1 MKSPLLLF
9 WVSAVSLFAWSPL
22 VTVPENPEGQGAFL
36 GNFVAVDGEQLPEAA
51 TRVWVSRTAE
61 ALRFHVE
68 CQEPLM
74 PQTFANVT
82 AHDGAVWND
91 DCVEVFL
98 QPAGWKDYAHFIVNS
113 LGTKYDE
120 MGRGG
125 RDWNPEW
132 TAKAERK
139 VYDWNVDIEIP
150 YASLDVTPAEGDV
163 WKFNVCRCRKAVPEL
178 SSWSPS
184 PSRSF
189 HDQAAFGEMAFII
202 TSYPIN
208 IQKDNSNFIWELRAG
223 ASTPEGIETE
233 TIPLASGNVVQHFD
247 YHEDGQVIYSALRL
261 IRTSQVANILSPVKE
276 FLDTSTSAELLR
288 QERAALLALSEDAT
302 PEACAILERNARDL
316 LKRVEHLRSMEEF
329 ARQGHHA
336 AELLY
341 GVESSLVKVMP
352 GELFRGQIGGEIH
365 LDAAR
370 REMDAAQVVLFAGDS
385 PLIQTEAAFAEP
397 LKREDGTELP
407 LEALRIRRVA
417 LVKTCQP
424 DYPAPLK
431 GNIPDPLVP
440 ATPFDV
446 AANGFETLWVDVRVP
461 ADAQP
466 GVYRGRLVLKARNT
480 DATAVPVELRVRNFT
495 IPERSSIVSAF
506 GTRFNPGRFNY
517 DREAYL
523 ENYLEHRI
531 TPYFYARNPKLV
543 RKPAMDWSDVDN
555 GTMLKVAWQNNEA
568 MSAMP
573 ALVKITMLDGTV
585 HTLLMKPMPSKGG
598 GFQVAAC
605 PIPLEARGPVWSVTA
620 ILPQRLLG
628 MISVA
633 LMYPDRET
641 IPQGVM
647 HLDEYLEH
655 CKAVE
660 LIPLTEAHAK
670 VKGEWIDQWPS
681 VTIEAW
687 ERPDLPAEVDWTE
700 FDADMEHA
708 FAKGI
713 TSHWLPVHAFRDKSL
728 AASLLSP
735 HLAEKGWTKYFY
747 TYLYDEPE
755 PKDYPVVNQGLGDIK
770 RVEPHD
776 LQNMMTA
783 RAFPDELSF
792 VDIWCPELYTYNPE
806 TSAEQQKLNRAVWWY
821 VAFSTRHPYPNV
833 WVDYPALDCRVWPWM
848 SWKHDLDGMLY
859 WSAVYW
865 DREDPWRT
873 AELFPHANGDGSLLY
888 PDQSGAPIDSLRW
901 ECLRDGMEDY
911 EVFCLLE
918 AALREL
924 GDREPE
930 LSAKIQELL
939 AISPEVL
946 VSYKQYN
953 PDPKALLAARREM
966 SDTLEQAVAVLGHE
980 PVIEGR
986 PRYRTGR
993 SRQEV
998 VEGLL
1003 RESIAQ
1009 MKRTKAASDKLKAR
1023 MSNRILS
1030 PAVDK
1035 EGLRLFYDF
1044 NEDLPYVRD
1053 RSMYFHVQ
1061 DTTGVG
1067 ITRTADGEGHSKRG
1081 IRIGKKP
1088 LKLPGGSDILGAQP
1102 AAGTIAFWVK
1112 PEFEPKDYQ
1121 SREQYLCLCYLME
1134 TDGNGLPDG
1143 YDEIGIYLT
1152 AGRLCLRLGGY
1163 SPQTVFAGSAESP
1176 FRKGEWTHVAMTW
1189 QPGERILYVDGKPVL
1204 KNDKE
1209 YAPPKLDGFPGNLGN
1224 HPPTG
1229 RFAAP
1234 GIYDDLYIF
1243 DRALSDDEIQQFLQ

>member
-1 MKSPLLLF
+1 MQRLF
-9 WVSAVSLFAWSPL
+9 LAILVLNAISLSAWSPL

-36 GNFVAVDGEQLPEAA
+36 GNFVAVDGEQLPDAA
-51 TRVWVSRTAE
+51 TRVWVSRTE
-61 ALRFHVE
+61 NVLKFHIE

-82 AHDGAVWND
+82 MHDGAVWND
-91 DCVEVFL
+91 DGVEVFL
-98 QPAGWKDYAHFIVNS
+98 MPAGWKEYAHFIVNS
-113 LGTKYDE
+113 LGTQYDE

-139 VYDWNVDIEIP
+139 VYDWSVDIEIP
-150 YASLDVTPAEGDV
+150 YASLGATPAEGDE
-163 WKFNVCRCRKAVPEL
+163 WRFNVCRCRKAVPEL

-189 HDQAAFGEMAFII
+189 HDVASFGRMVFEM
-202 TSYPIN
+202 TLYPID
-208 IQKDNSNFIWELRAG
+208 IQKDNVNFIWALKTG
-223 ASTPEGIETE
+223 ASAPEGTE
-233 TIPLASGNVVQHFD
+233 VESVPLTSGNVAQHFD
-247 YHEDGQVIYSALRL
+247 YREDDQVIYSALRL
-261 IRTSQVANILSPVKE
+261 IRTSQVANILAPVKE
-276 FLDTSTSAELLR
+276 FLDTSEQAELLR
-288 QERAALLALSEDAT
+288 QERTALLALSENAS
-302 PEACAILERNARDL
+302 PEACVILERNARSL
-316 LKRVEHLRSMEEF
+316 LKRVEHLRSQVEF
-329 ARQGHHA
+329 ARQGHQPT
-336 AELLY
+336 ELLY
-341 GVESSLVKVMP
+341 GVETSLTKIMP
-352 GELFRGQIGGEIH
+352 GELFGGVIGGEIH

-385 PLIQTEAAFAEP
+385 PLIQAEARFAEA
-397 LKREDGTELP
+397 LKREDGAELP
-407 LEALRIRRVA
+407 LEVLRIRREA

-431 GNIPDPLVP
+431 GDIPDPLVP

-466 GVYRGRLVLKARNT
+466 GVYRGSLVLKARNT
-480 DATAVPVELRVRNFT
+480 DATAVPVELRVRSFT

-506 GTRFNPGRFNY
+506 GTRFNPGRFSY

-531 TPYFYARNPKLV
+531 TPYFYARNPKLL
-543 RKPAMDWSDVDN
+543 RRPAMDWSD
-555 GTMLKVAWQNNEA
+555 AE
-568 MSAMP
+568 
-573 ALVKITMLDGTV
+573 ALVVRWQGDADAGVRVKVTMLDSKIHILATP
-585 HTLLMKPMPSKGG
+585 TLPAGQLHEVSLALSPEM
-598 GFQVAAC
+598 
-605 PIPLEARGPVWSVTA
+605 RGPVWSVTA
-620 ILPQRLLG
+620 MLPG
-628 MISVA
+628 MVSGQ
-633 LMYPDRET
+633 LS
-641 IPQGVM
+641 
-647 HLDEYLEH
+647 
-655 CKAVE
+655 VE
-660 LIPLTEAHAK
+660 LLRNGESIALVPETEAHAK
-670 VKGEWIDQWPS
+670 VTGERIDEWPS
-681 VTIEAW
+681 VTLEAW
-687 ERPDLPAEVDWTE
+687 ERPELPAEVDWSE
-700 FDADMEHA
+700 FDADMEYA

-713 TSHWLPVHAFRDKSL
+713 TSHWLPVHAFRDNSL

-735 HLAEKGWTKYFY
+735 HLAERGWTKYFY

-770 RVEPHD
+770 RVPPHD

-783 RAFPDELSF
+783 RAFPEALRF

-806 TSAEQQKLNRAVWWY
+806 TSAEQQRLNRTVWWY

-865 DREDPWRT
+865 DQQDPWRT

-888 PDQSGAPIDSLRW
+888 PDASGAPIDSLRW

-918 AALREL
+918 AAAREL
-924 GDREPE
+924 GDREPA
-930 LSAKIQELL
+930 LTAKIQELL

-986 PRYRTGR
+986 PRYRAGR
-993 SRQEV
+993 SAQEV
-998 VEGLL
+998 AEGVAF
-1003 RESIAQ
+1003 EAKEQ
-1009 MKRTKAASDKLKAR
+1009 MERAKSASEKLKER
-1023 MSNRILS
+1023 MANQTLS
-1030 PAVDK
+1030 PLVAK

-1044 NEDLPYVRD
+1044 DEDFPYVRD
-1053 RSMYFHVQ
+1053 RSMHFQ

-1067 ITRTADGEGHSKRG
+1067 ITRTTDGEGHSKRG
-1081 IRIGKKP
+1081 IRIDKTP
-1088 LKLPGGSDILGAQP
+1088 LKLPGGSDILGTQP
-1102 AAGTIAFWVK
+1102 EAGTIAFWVK
-1112 PEFEPKDYQ
+1112 PEFEPRDYQ
-1121 SREQYLCLCYLME
+1121 NREQYLCLFYLME

-1143 YDEIGIYLT
+1143 FDEIGIYLT
-1152 AGRLCLRLGGY
+1152 AGRLCLRLGGM
-1163 SPQTVFAGSAESP
+1163 SPQTVFAGTADPP
-1176 FRKGEWTHVAMTW
+1176 FQKGEWTHLAVTW
-1189 QPGERILYVDGKPVL
+1189 RPGERILYVDGRPVL
-1204 KNDKE
+1204 ENRNE
-1209 YAPPKLDGFPGNLGN
+1209 FLPPKLDGFPGNLGN
-1224 HPPTG
+1224 HPPSG
-1229 RFAAP
+1229 RFPAP

-1243 DRALSDDEIQQFLQ
+1243 DRTLTPPELEILTTSRKNSDRP

>member
-1 MKSPLLLF
+1 MNRILF
-9 WVSAVSLFAWSPL
+9 FFFALCTIALFAWSPL
-22 VTVPENPEGQGAFL
+22 VTVPENPEGQGTFL
-36 GNFVAVDGEQLPEAA
+36 GNFVTVDGEQLPEAA
-51 TRVWVSRTAE
+51 TRVWVSRTTE
-61 ALRFHVE
+61 ALKFHIE

-91 DCVEVFL
+91 DCVELFL
-98 QPAGWKDYAHFIVNS
+98 QAADWKEYAHFIVNS
-113 LGTKYDE
+113 LGTQYDE

-139 VYDWNVDIEIP
+139 VYDWTVDIEIP
-150 YASLDVTPAEGDV
+150 YASLGVTPAEGDV
-163 WKFNVCRCRKAVPEL
+163 WKFNVCRCRKAVAEL

-184 PSRSF
+184 PSCSF
-189 HDQAAFGEMAFII
+189 HDVASFGRMVYLI

-208 IQKDNSNFIWELRAG
+208 IKDDNSNFIWELKAG
-223 ASTPEGIETE
+223 ASVPEGIDVESL
-233 TIPLASGNVVQHFD
+233 PLASGNVAQHID
-247 YHEDGQVIYSALRL
+247 YHEDGQVIYSSLRL
-261 IRTSQVANILSPVKE
+261 IRTSQVANILVPLKE
-276 FLDTSTSAELLR
+276 FLDTSEDAALLR
-288 QERAALLALSEDAT
+288 QERAALLALSENAT
-302 PEACAILERNARDL
+302 PEACVILERNARSL
-316 LKRVEHLRSMEEF
+316 LKRVEHLQNSEEF
-329 ARQGHHA
+329 AKQGHKP

-341 GVESSLVKVMP
+341 GVETSLTKVMP
-352 GELFRGQIGGEIH
+352 GELFGGVVGGEIH

-385 PLIQTEAAFAEP
+385 PLIQAEAHFIEA
-397 LKREDGTELP
+397 LKCEDGTELP
-407 LEALRIRRVA
+407 LEALRIRRVV

-461 ADAQP
+461 AAAQP
-466 GVYRGRLVLKARNT
+466 GVYRGSLTLKARNT
-480 DATAVPVELRVRNFT
+480 DATTVPIEIRVRNFT
-495 IPERSSIVSAF
+495 IPLRSSIVSAF

-531 TPYFYARNPKLV
+531 TPYFYARNPKLL
-543 RKPAMDWSDVDN
+543 RKPAMDWSDVSD
-555 GTMLKVAWQNNEA
+555 GTLLKVAWQNNEA
-568 MSAMP
+568 MSARP

-585 HTLLMKPMPSKGG
+585 HTLKMNRIPNKGG
-598 GFQVAAC
+598 GLRVAAC

-620 ILPQRLLG
+620 SLPQRIFG

-633 LMYPDRET
+633 LMYPDKDT
-641 IPQGVM
+641 IPQGAVM
-647 HLDEYLEH
+647 HLEDYLDY

-670 VKGEWIDQWPS
+670 VKGEWIDEWPS

-687 ERPDLPAEVDWTE
+687 ERPELPAEVDWSE
-700 FDADMEHA
+700 FDADIKYA

-713 TSHWLPVHAFRDKSL
+713 TSHWLPIHAFRDKSL

-770 RVEPHD
+770 RVPPHD

-783 RAFPDELSF
+783 RAFPEALRF

-806 TSAEQQKLNRAVWWY
+806 TSAEQQKLNRSVWWY

-865 DREDPWRT
+865 DQQDPWRT

-918 AALREL
+918 AAVREL

-930 LSAKIQELL
+930 LTAKIQSLL

-993 SRQEV
+993 SADEV
-998 VEGLL
+998 AEGLAVEAKEQAE
-1003 RESIAQ
+1003 RA
-1009 MKRTKAASDKLKAR
+1009 KAANAELTTR
-1023 MSNRILS
+1023 MAAANRSLS
-1030 PAVDK
+1030 PQVSQ
-1035 EGLRLFYDF
+1035 EGLHLFYDF
-1044 NEDLPYVRD
+1044 DDNLPYIRD
-1053 RSMYFHVQ
+1053 RSTKCL

-1067 ITRTADGEGHSKRG
+1067 ITRTTDGEGHSKRG
-1081 IRIGKKP
+1081 IRIGKNP
-1088 LKLPGGSDILGAQP
+1088 LRLPGGSDILGPQP
-1102 AAGTIAFWVK
+1102 ETGTIAFWVK

-1121 SREQYLCLCYLME
+1121 TREQNLCLFYLME

-1152 AGRLCLRLGGY
+1152 AGRLCLRLGGL
-1163 SPQTVFAGSAESP
+1163 SPQTIFAGSVDPP
-1176 FRKGEWTHVAMTW
+1176 FKKGEWTHIAVTW
-1189 QPGERILYVDGKPVL
+1189 QPNERILYVDGKPVL
-1204 KNDKE
+1204 ENRHE
-1209 YAPPKLDGFPGNLGN
+1209 FLPPKLDGFPGNLGN
-1224 HPPTG
+1224 HPPTK
-1229 RFAAP
+1229 RFPAP

-1243 DRALSDDEIQQFLQ
+1243 DRVVSVQEFLQ

>member
-1 MKSPLLLF
+1 MHRIFHSFLFLCAIPLL
-9 WVSAVSLFAWSPL
+9 AWSPL
-22 VTVPENPEGQGAFL
+22 VTVPEKSEGQGAFL

-61 ALRFHVE
+61 ALRFHIE

-98 QPAGWKDYAHFIVNS
+98 QPTGWKEYAHFIVNS

-132 TAKAERK
+132 TARAERK

-150 YASLDVTPAEGDV
+150 YASLDATPAEGDV

-189 HDQAAFGEMAFII
+189 HDQAAFGSMAFII

-233 TIPLASGNVVQHFD
+233 TIPLASGNVAQHFD

-329 ARQGHHA
+329 ARQGHQA

-341 GVESSLVKVMP
+341 GVETSLVKVMP
-352 GELFRGQIGGEIH
+352 GELFGGVIGGEIH

-385 PLIQTEAAFAEP
+385 PLIQAEAAFAEP
-397 LKREDGTELP
+397 LKREDGAELP
-407 LEALRIRRVA
+407 LKALRIRRVA

-466 GVYRGRLVLKARNT
+466 GVYRGSLVLKARNT
-480 DATAVPVELRVRNFT
+480 DATTVPVELRVRNFT

-531 TPYFYARNPKLV
+531 TPYFYARNPKFV
-543 RKPAMDWSDVDN
+543 RKPAMDWSNAEALAVR
-555 GTMLKVAWQNNEA
+555 WQSDF
-568 MSAMP
+568 SAGV
-573 ALVKITMLDGTV
+573 LVKITMLDGKV
-585 HTLLMKPMPSKGG
+585 HNLATPVETAKELHEASLLLPP
-598 GFQVAAC
+598 
-605 PIPLEARGPVWSVTA
+605 EARGAVSTVTA
-620 ILPQRLLG
+620 MLPGTVSGKL
-628 MISVA
+628 
-633 LMYPDRET
+633 
-641 IPQGVM
+641 
-647 HLDEYLEH
+647 
-655 CKAVE
+655 AVE
-660 LIPLTEAHAK
+660 LLKNGEKVALIPETEVFAK
-670 VKGEWIDQWPS
+670 VSGDWVDQWPG
-681 VTIEAW
+681 VTLEAW
-687 ERPDLPAEVDWTE
+687 AQPDLPAEVDWTE
-700 FDADMEHA
+700 FDADMEYA

-783 RAFPDELSF
+783 RAFPDELRF

-806 TSAEQQKLNRAVWWY
+806 TSAKQQRLNRAVWWY

-888 PDQSGAPIDSLRW
+888 PDKSGAPIDSLRW

-930 LSAKIQELL
+930 LSAKIQSLL

-993 SRQEV
+993 SSQEV
-998 VEGLL
+998 VEGLSSEAKEQMML
-1003 RESIAQ
+1003 AQ
-1009 MKRTKAASDKLKAR
+1009 AASDKLRQR
-1023 MSNRILS
+1023 MENQSLS
-1030 PAVDK
+1030 PLVVED
-1035 EGLRLFYDF
+1035 GLKLLYDF
-1044 NEDLPYVRD
+1044 DEDLPYVRD
-1053 RSMYFHVQ
+1053 CSGNHL

-1067 ITRTADGEGHSKRG
+1067 IIRIADGEGYSKRG

-1088 LKLPGGSDILGAQP
+1088 LKLPGGSDILGTQP

-1112 PEFEPKDYQ
+1112 PEFDPKDYQ
-1121 SREQYLCLCYLME
+1121 SREQNLCLFYLME

-1176 FRKGEWTHVAMTW
+1176 FRKGEWTHVAVTW
-1189 QPGERILYVDGKPVL
+1189 QPGERTLYIDGKPVL
-1204 KNDKE
+1204 ENHNE
-1209 YAPPKLDGFPGNLGN
+1209 FLPPKLDAFPGNLGN
-1224 HPPTG
+1224 HPPTE

-1234 GIYDDLYIF
+1234 GIYDDLFIF
-1243 DRALSDDEIQQFLQ
+1243 DRALSAVEIQQFLQ